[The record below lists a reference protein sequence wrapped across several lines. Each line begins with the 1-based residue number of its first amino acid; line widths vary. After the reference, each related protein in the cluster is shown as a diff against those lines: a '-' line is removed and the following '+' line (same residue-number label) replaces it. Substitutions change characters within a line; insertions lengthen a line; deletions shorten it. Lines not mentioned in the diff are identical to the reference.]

1 MSSRKIHFTW
11 LLHEEI
17 MLIKIRER
25 EEVEKMKKK
34 KEELIQKML
43 IHFSPGYQESRK
55 NIINI
60 LENVTMLS
68 KYDIL

>member
-1 MSSRKIHFTW
+1 MHFTW

-25 EEVEKMKKK
+25 EEVEKMKKRKK
-34 KEELIQKML
+34 KEL

-55 NIINI
+55 NTINI

>member
-1 MSSRKIHFTW
+1 MHFTW

-25 EEVEKMKKK
+25 EEVEKMQKKK
-34 KEELIQKML
+34 ELIQKML
-43 IHFSPGYQESRK
+43 IHFSPSYQESRK

-68 KYDIL
+68 KYDIP

>member
-25 EEVEKMKKK
+25 EGVEKMKKK
-34 KEELIQKML
+34 KELIQKML

>member
-34 KEELIQKML
+34 KRVDPKNVDPLFTGL
-43 IHFSPGYQESRK
+43 PGE
-55 NIINI
+55 
-60 LENVTMLS
+60 
-68 KYDIL
+68 